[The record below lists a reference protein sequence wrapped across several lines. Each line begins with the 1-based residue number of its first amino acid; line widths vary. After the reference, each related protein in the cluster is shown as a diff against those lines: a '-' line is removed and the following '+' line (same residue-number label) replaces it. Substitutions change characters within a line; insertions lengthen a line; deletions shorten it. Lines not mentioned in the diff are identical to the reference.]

1 MDPSRSS
8 RINERF
14 TEVDPPSNDVP
25 SSDEYLREPLVSLEN
40 ALRDLLPHIIQLD
53 RYIQYAKRN
62 CNKSGTYG
70 LTDDESAAIYL
81 YTIEWNEGS
90 PQSLYFIFNNA
101 LRSGHRS
108 EKKRWSPYLKLLVTA
123 LMKFPSIE
131 ISVWRNLKEDA
142 SKNYPKDKRFTW
154 PSVTSCS
161 RDVNEV
167 IQCFW
172 NLNGQN
178 TLFNISVI
186 NGKNI
191 SAYSQFPR
199 EQEVVLLPGSRFRVT
214 GESVLEKAGNCKNIP
229 VIHLQEIKF

>member
-8 RINERF
+8 RINQRF
-14 TEVDPPSNDVP
+14 TEVDPPSNDAP
-25 SSDEYLREPLVSLEN
+25 SSDEYLREPLVSLES
-40 ALRDLLPHIIQLD
+40 ALHHLLSDISQLD
-53 RYIQYAKRN
+53 KYIEYAKKN
-62 CNKSGTYG
+62 CNRSSTYG
-70 LTDDESAAIYL
+70 LTHDESAAIYL
-81 YTIEWNEGS
+81 YTIEWDGGNS
-90 PQSLYFIFNNA
+90 QSLYFMFNNA
-101 LRSGHRS
+101 LRSGNRS

-131 ISVWRNLKEDA
+131 ISVWRNLKEDV

-154 PSVTSCS
+154 PNVTSCS
-161 RDVNEV
+161 RNVNEV

-186 NGKNI
+186 NGKDI
-191 SAYSQFPR
+191 SAYSQYAR
-199 EQEVVLLPGSRFRVT
+199 EQEVVLLPGTRFRVT
-214 GESVLEKAGNCKNIP
+214 GGSVLEKAGNCKNIP